1 MGNKYMGCNFVFRN
15 VSAMNIDQQQASG
28 MSLEGHNAVIT
39 GQAGTGKSYTVGKIA
54 KAIQESGK
62 HV

>member
-15 VSAMNIDQQQASG
+15 VSAMIFDQQQACG
-28 MSLEGHNAVIT
+28 MSLEGHNAVI
-39 GQAGTGKSYTVGKIA
+39 TVGKIA